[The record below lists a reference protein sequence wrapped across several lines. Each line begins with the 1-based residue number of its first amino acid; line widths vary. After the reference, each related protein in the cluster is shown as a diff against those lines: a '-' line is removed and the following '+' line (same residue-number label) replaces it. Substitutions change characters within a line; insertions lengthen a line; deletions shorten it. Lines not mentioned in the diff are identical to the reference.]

1 MKTGQNVIDNAFSR
15 FNKTGYFTEDKK
27 LDSDG
32 DAFKGIFFKYVS
44 KFLVQ
49 YWNIAKDQETKDWI
63 LNMKAYIIR
72 QAKVVVYHKMTDDGL
87 FSAYWSPKEDMKL
100 TPVAQ
105 VSALDLFLAAH
116 RVHVY
121 IK

>member
-15 FNKTGYFTEDKK
+15 FNKSGHFTEGKK

-49 YWNIAKDQETKDWI
+49 YWNITPANDLETRNWI
-63 LNMKAYIIR
+63 LKMKHYIIR
-72 QAKVVVYHKMTDDGL
+72 
-87 FSAYWSPKEDMKL
+87 
-100 TPVAQ
+100 
-105 VSALDLFLAAH
+105 
-116 RVHVY
+116 
-121 IK
+121 